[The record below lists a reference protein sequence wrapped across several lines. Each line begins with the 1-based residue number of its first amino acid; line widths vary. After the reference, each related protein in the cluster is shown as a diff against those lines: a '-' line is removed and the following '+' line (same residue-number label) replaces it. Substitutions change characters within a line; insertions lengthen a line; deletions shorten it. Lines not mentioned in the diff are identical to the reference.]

1 MKQLVI
7 LSGKGGTGK
16 TTIAAALAH
25 MASQEMPVV
34 LADAD
39 VDAANLELV
48 LDPTKWE
55 EHDFMGGQVAMIAP
69 QKCTACGICAEVCR
83 FDAVVPGDEAY
94 QVDSLACEGCA
105 SCFYQCPEEAIRMK
119 EQQAG
124 LWFRS
129 DTRFGPLFHAH
140 LFAAQENSGKLVT
153 IVKQQA
159 RLRGL
164 DTGAAL
170 VVVDGPP
177 GIGCPV
183 ISASAGMD
191 LALHVVEPTVSGAHD
206 LERIMGTTDHFGVP
220 SLVLINKADINPAR
234 SEEIAAFCAGR
245 GVEVVGRIPYDDV
258 VTEAMVQGRP
268 VTDYTDGPVTEAL
281 KGMWSRVRD
290 LILSDGAGGVKEVQ
304 R

>member
-164 DTGAAL
+164 DTGADL
-170 VVVDGPP
+170 VLVDGPP

-281 KGMWSRVRD
+281 KEMWSRTRD
-290 LILSDGAGGVKEVQ
+290 LILSDGTGGVKEVQ